1 MTIATQAPGAGSKYH
16 STELEQIQSLPN
28 SPFGMQF
35 FLVPVSFAP
44 LSTNEKASTR
54 TCDETSNDGSS
65 RLDCID
71 DDD

>member
-1 MTIATQAPGAGSKYH
+1 MIVTTPASEAASKYR
-16 STELEQIQSLPN
+16 SSELEQLQSLPY

-35 FLVPVSFAP
+35 FLVPVSSAP
-44 LSTNEKASTR
+44 LPRDEKASTR

-65 RLDCID
+65 RLDCVD